1 MAVLRSER
9 ALKFLRRRDGVAYAP
24 AEQAASRAELEP
36 LQALYPGS
44 YIQWETA
51 GILIAGP
58 DGAPRMSKPMW
69 VLWRPLSEPAPE
81 AAGPP
86 EREPDPP
93 PGDLPEPGLAAPAAA
108 DDLPELEDPATF
120 LGLAPAA
127 APAPPVKA
135 SRRGGQRRPRATKSV
150 KHKNLTRVDRDRPG
164 RAPEHGFHVRLS
176 WKGQVFQ
183 KWFSDTTHGDRL
195 GALTAALAWRDEKE
209 RALGKPRT
217 EHVIKGQD
225 STSNTGIVGVA
236 RLDVDGH
243 PYYRAL
249 WRDPEGRQHVRFF
262 RIDLLGEQRALRA
275 AIKAR
280 AEGIAWQLR

>member
-1 MAVLRSER
+1 MTVLRSEG
-9 ALKFLRRRDGVAYAP
+9 ALKFLRRRDGVAYFP
-24 AEQAASRAELEP
+24 AGQAASRAELEP

-44 YIQWETA
+44 YIQWESE
-51 GILIAGP
+51 GILVAGP
-58 DGAPRMSKPMW
+58 DGTPRMSEPMW
-69 VLWRPLSEPAPE
+69 VLWRREEGPALPEPQ
-81 AAGPP
+81 
-86 EREPDPP
+86 PP
-93 PGDLPEPGLAAPAAA
+93 PADLPEPPPRAP
-108 DDLPELEDPATF
+108 DELPELEDPATF
-120 LGLAPAA
+120 LGLEPDEPAA
-127 APAPPVKA
+127 PQPAARPA
-135 SRRGGQRRPRATKSV
+135 RRGGPRRPRSAKSV

-195 GALTAALAWRDEKE
+195 GALTAALAWRDAKE
-209 RALGKPRT
+209 RELGKPRT

-249 WRDPEGRQHVRFF
+249 WRDADGRQHVRFF

-280 AEGIAWQLR
+280 ADGIAWQLR

>member
-1 MAVLRSER
+1 MSMAVLHRER
-9 ALKFLRRRDGVAYAP
+9 ALRFLRRRDGVAYLP

-44 YIQWETA
+44 YIQWESA
-51 GILIAGP
+51 GILVAGP
-58 DGAPRMSKPMW
+58 DGAPRMSQPMW
-69 VLWRPLSEPAPE
+69 VLWRPAGELFTPSVAPPEPEPVAPPAPQP
-81 AAGPP
+81 A
-86 EREPDPP
+86 PD
-93 PGDLPEPGLAAPAAA
+93 E
-108 DDLPELEDPATF
+108 LPELEDPATF
-120 LGLAPAA
+120 LDLAPQEQ
-127 APAPPVKA
+127 PAPPKA

-164 RAPEHGFHVRLS
+164 RAPEHGFHVRLT

-195 GALTAALAWRDEKE
+195 GALAAALAWRDAKE
-209 RALGKPRT
+209 RELGKPRT

-249 WRDPEGRQHVRFF
+249 WRDSEGRQHARFF
-262 RIDLLGEQRALRA
+262 RIDLMGEQRALRA